1 MTFLLSLLCMAVQ
14 AQEIDNP
21 NETIEEDTIFYES
34 FDGMNGKGGNDD
46 DWNISW
52 SINMLSFSTEGTINE
67 GWCNT
72 LTDVRPAN
80 KCVCIGTT
88 GNLVSPALTNLKGAA
103 ILSFRAGSTKN
114 FHSKL
119 KITIMNA
126 GEFVGQDGSN
136 KMTIS
141 LPDKEFGTYSFIIKN
156 CTDKTQ
162 ISFTNPDAFKALLL
176 DDVKLVN
183 LVSIDENKNNLLTI
197 TRYNNKKKDVII
209 GRTLSPNYWNTICLP
224 FALSQ
229 EQIAAT
235 FGEGT
240 QVAALES
247 VTSGILGGKKEINF
261 KSVSEM
267 KTGIPYIIKTQEEVS
282 NAIAEDVTIKLIS
295 NPFVIKGI
303 CQFIGTNSPIS
314 LPTKMYVLGEN
325 GSLQLADYS
334 NKFYTVPGLQ
344 AYFSG
349 VNENYTIKVD
359 GVITD
364 IQTINSDT
372 NKNVSETI
380 YDLNGRKV
388 NSDAKGIVIKNGKKI
403 IIK

>member
-1 MTFLLSLLCMAVQ
+1 MFLLSLLCMAVQ

-21 NETIEEDTIFYES
+21 NETEEDTIFYES
-34 FDGMNGKGGNDD
+34 FDGMNGKGGNDG
-46 DWNISW
+46 DWTTSW
-52 SINMLSFSTEGTINE
+52 SINMFSFSTEGTINE

-88 GNLVSPALTNLKGAA
+88 GNLVSPVLSNLNGAA

-126 GEFVGQDGSN
+126 GEIVGQNGSN
-136 KMTIS
+136 EMTIS
-141 LPDKEFGTYSFIIKN
+141 LPDKEFGTYSMLIKN
-156 CTDKTQ
+156 CTNKTQ
-162 ISFTNPDAFKALLL
+162 ISFTNPSAFKALLL

-209 GRTLSPNYWNTICLP
+209 GRSLSPDYWNTICLP

-229 EQIAAT
+229 EQITAT

-247 VTSGILGGKKEINF
+247 APGLFDSKKEINF

-267 KTGIPYIIKTQEEVS
+267 KAGTPYIIKPKEEVS
-282 NAIAEDVTIKLIS
+282 NTIAEGVTIKLIT
-295 NPFVIKGI
+295 NPIVIKGL
-303 CQFIGTNSPIS
+303 CQFVGTNSPTS
-314 LPTKMYVLGEN
+314 LLTQTFILGEDGN
-325 GSLQLADYS
+325 LRLADYA

-344 AYFSG
+344 AYFMG
-349 VNENYTIKVD
+349 VKENYTIKVN

-364 IQTINSDT
+364 IQDIPSDA
-372 NKNVSETI
+372 NKKAPEAI

-388 NSDAKGIVIKNGKKI
+388 NADAKGIVIENGKKI